1 MTRFE
6 VSVSRGNYYEAY
18 FFNSEAEARDKFTDL
33 LVKYGPNY
41 NVEYVELTKTEKQ

>member
-6 VSVSRGNYYEAY
+6 VSVSRGNFYEAY
-18 FFNSEAEARDKFTDL
+18 FFNSEREARDKYTDM

-41 NVEYVELTKTEKQ
+41 QVELTKIEQ

>member
-1 MTRFE
+1 MTRYE

-33 LVKYGPNY
+33 LVKYGTNY
-41 NVEYVELTKTEKQ
+41 NVELTKIEQ